1 MITVFVV
8 IIVAAVLMWAVA
20 QLPLDPAIVNIL
32 RVLVV
37 VLLVLYVLQAFGLI
51 GGPALHLR

>member
-1 MITVFVV
+1 MIEV
-8 IIVAAVLMWAVA
+8 IGVILVAAVLMWAVA

-51 GGPALHLR
+51 GGPALRLR